1 MHQAEEGNMATF
13 RADRRN
19 EEVKKTISE
28 IIREMKD
35 PRLSPMT
42 ALTEVEVTKD
52 LKFAK
57 VKVSV
62 YDDDEKKRVSS
73 VEALNHAAGF
83 ISHELGAR
91 MRIRAVP
98 SIKFAL
104 DNSIAYSV
112 RIAEILSGLN
122 TANGSEVLPD
132 EDGARRKDEKE

>member
-1 MHQAEEGNMATF
+1 MATF

-28 IIREMKD
+28 VIREMKD
-35 PRLSPMT
+35 PRISPMT

-52 LKFAK
+52 LKYAK

-62 YDDDEKKRVSS
+62 YDEDEKKRVSS

-98 SIKFAL
+98 SIKFTL
-104 DNSIAYSV
+104 DNSISYSV
-112 RIAEILSGLN
+112 RISEIINELHKADGN
-122 TANGSEVLPD
+122 EPQQ
-132 EDGARRKDEKE
+132 EDGKE

>member
-1 MHQAEEGNMATF
+1 MATF

-28 IIREMKD
+28 VIREMKD
-35 PRLSPMT
+35 PRISPMT

-52 LKFAK
+52 LKYAK

-62 YDDDEKKRVSS
+62 YDEDEKKRISS

-98 SIKFAL
+98 SIKFTL
-104 DNSIAYSV
+104 DNSISYSV
-112 RIAEILSGLN
+112 RISEILNESHKADGN
-122 TANGSEVLPD
+122 EPQQ
-132 EDGARRKDEKE
+132 EDGKE

>member
-1 MHQAEEGNMATF
+1 MATF

-28 IIREMKD
+28 VIREMKD
-35 PRLSPMT
+35 PTISPMT

-52 LKFAK
+52 LKYAK

-62 YDDDEKKRVSS
+62 YDEDEKKRVSS

-98 SIKFAL
+98 SIKFTL
-104 DNSIAYSV
+104 DNSISYSV
-112 RIAEILSGLN
+112 RISEILNELHKADGN
-122 TANGSEVLPD
+122 EPQQ
-132 EDGARRKDEKE
+132 EDGKE

>member
-1 MHQAEEGNMATF
+1 MATF

-28 IIREMKD
+28 VIREMKD
-35 PRLSPMT
+35 TRISPMT

-52 LKFAK
+52 LKYAK

-62 YDDDEKKRVSS
+62 YDEDEKKRVSS

-98 SIKFAL
+98 SIKFTL
-104 DNSIAYSV
+104 DNSISYSV
-112 RIAEILSGLN
+112 RISEILNELHKADGN
-122 TANGSEVLPD
+122 EPQQ
-132 EDGARRKDEKE
+132 EDGKE

>member
-1 MHQAEEGNMATF
+1 MATF

-28 IIREMKD
+28 VIREMKD
-35 PRLSPMT
+35 PRISSMT

-52 LKFAK
+52 LKYAK

-62 YDDDEKKRVSS
+62 YDEDEKKRVSS

-98 SIKFAL
+98 SIKFTL
-104 DNSIAYSV
+104 DNSISYSV
-112 RIAEILSGLN
+112 RISEILNELHKADGN
-122 TANGSEVLPD
+122 EPQQ
-132 EDGARRKDEKE
+132 EDGKE

>member
-1 MHQAEEGNMATF
+1 MATY
-13 RADRRN
+13 RAGRRN

-28 IIREMKD
+28 VIREMKD
-35 PRLSPMT
+35 PRISPMT

-62 YDDDEKKRVSS
+62 YDENEKKRISS

-98 SIKFAL
+98 SIKFTL
-104 DNSIAYSV
+104 DNTIAYSI
-112 RIAEILSGLN
+112 RIAELLNGLHKTDTN
-122 TANGSEVLPD
+122 EAQPD
-132 EDGARRKDEKE
+132 EGQLHQKKEEE